1 MISARQRLL
10 SGVRNIL
17 PDSVIDRSYV
27 NCAGRV
33 HSTFPTHLH
42 QALSFRGPLCVHV
55 SISTSIRLSLD
66 DRTCD
71 ILHDGMMMLM
81 VIVVVVVMR
90 MTMMV
95 MSLLHG

>member
-1 MISARQRLL
+1 MRAAFTQLFLHISIKPYLSEALYAYTLAFLL
-10 SGVRNIL
+10 
-17 PDSVIDRSYV
+17 
-27 NCAGRV
+27 
-33 HSTFPTHLH
+33 
-42 QALSFRGPLCVHV
+42 
-55 SISTSIRLSLD
+55 SIRLSLD

>member
-33 HSTFPTHLH
+33 HSTFPTHLPP
-42 QALSFRGPLCVHV
+42 ALSFRGLLCIHV

-71 ILHDGMMMLM
+71 ILHDRMMMLM
-81 VIVVVVVMR
+81 MIVVVRVTV
-90 MTMMV
+90 MV

>member
-33 HSTFPTHLH
+33 HSTFPTHLPP
-42 QALSFRGPLCVHV
+42 ALSFRGPLCVNV